1 MFASPK
7 DSCAV
12 DCARVVLWIVL
23 GLCPPKRP
31 ATAPAPVRAAAPTAA
46 PSTPA
51 AAAPPADAAAA
62 AAAIAAAAG
71 EWSAEQQKA
80 LEMSLKTFPATLG
93 PERWD
98 KIAEVVPGKLR
109 AECIARYKQ
118 VVAALKAKKAAAAEA
133 K

>member
-1 MFASPK
+1 
-7 DSCAV
+7 
-12 DCARVVLWIVL
+12 
-23 GLCPPKRP
+23 
-31 ATAPAPVRAAAPTAA
+31 VRAAAPTAA
-46 PSTPA
+46 AAAATPA
-51 AAAPPADAAAA
+51 AEAASADAAAAA

-71 EWSAEQQKA
+71 EWSAEQQTA
-80 LEMSLKTFPATLG
+80 LETSLKTFPATLG

>member
-1 MFASPK
+1 M
-7 DSCAV
+7 AV
-12 DCARVVLWIVL
+12 RKSMNDLIRCGIVARI
-23 GLCPPKRP
+23 
-31 ATAPAPVRAAAPTAA
+31 
-46 PSTPA
+46 
-51 AAAPPADAAAA
+51 
-62 AAAIAAAAG
+62 
-71 EWSAEQQKA
+71 AEQQKA
-80 LEMSLKTFPATLG
+80 LETSLKTFPATLG

>member
-1 MFASPK
+1 MQ
-7 DSCAV
+7 
-12 DCARVVLWIVL
+12 
-23 GLCPPKRP
+23 GG
-31 ATAPAPVRAAAPTAA
+31 APTAL
-46 PSTPA
+46 PV
-51 AAAPPADAAAA
+51 ADAKAALT
-62 AAAIAAAAG
+62 
-71 EWSAEQQKA
+71 EAERQQKA
-80 LEMSLKTFPATLG
+80 LELSLKTFPATLG